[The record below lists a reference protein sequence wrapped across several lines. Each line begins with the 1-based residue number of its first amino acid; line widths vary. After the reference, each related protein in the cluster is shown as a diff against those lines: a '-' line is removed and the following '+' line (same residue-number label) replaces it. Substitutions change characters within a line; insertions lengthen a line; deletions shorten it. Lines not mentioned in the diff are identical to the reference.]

1 MTKDNQTKRFIRSQ
15 GDLDGACLLY
25 SLVNAV
31 SAINGE
37 QIAAVKWSNLLKEI
51 YDGRDFLDTRIGS
64 GRMDLV
70 LYTNT
75 ALFKYYLEAL
85 APNAKFNVEILS
97 NERGI
102 NRILEKNKE
111 CKKEYEVKSN
121 LKNIKNL
128 IDADSVLIVANKE
141 HWFCIVDFDDSYAK
155 IACSSTFNEFLEYS
169 EQKSYKLKRIFNNK
183 QAIHSILDNMECLL
197 KITQIVH

>member
-1 MTKDNQTKRFIRSQ
+1 MTNKKQTKRFIRSQ

-25 SLVNAV
+25 SLVNAAN
-31 SAINGE
+31 AITNGQTE
-37 QIAAVKWSNLLKEI
+37 PNNWSNLLNEI
-51 YDGRDFLDTRIGS
+51 YDGRDFLDLQKGS

-75 ALFKYYLEAL
+75 ALFNWYLEAL
-85 APNAKFNVEILS
+85 NPHTKFRVEILS

-102 NRILEKNKE
+102 NRILKKNKE
-111 CKKEYEVKSN
+111 RKKEYEVKSN
-121 LKNIKNL
+121 IKNIENL